1 MVFEGKDAV
10 THAKRGT
17 EYNKDAPVHR
27 LETVP
32 LPPRPTLLTLPPKQ
46 SRGTSGGAGVI
57 PEHASIEHIPAL
69 LSGLQSKPGMKRS
82 SEYDINNV
90 DSGGKRAHKN
100 LALPPKV
107 ALMGA
112 VPYPSASVL
121 ATDPAQRLDPD
132 HERRACIQQ
141 RLYDAMGFHDHQKL
155 MW

>member
-1 MVFEGKDAV
+1 M
-10 THAKRGT
+10 HQ
-17 EYNKDAPVHR
+17 
-27 LETVP
+27 LETPRAGTTGAVP
-32 LPPRPTLLTLPPKQ
+32 LPPHPTLLALPQKQ
-46 SRGTSGGAGVI
+46 SKGVSGSAGVY

-69 LSGLQSKPGMKRS
+69 LSGLQSEHNMKRS
-82 SEYDINNV
+82 SEHDVV
-90 DSGGKRAHKN
+90 DSGGKRAHKS

-112 VPYPSASVL
+112 VSYPSASVL